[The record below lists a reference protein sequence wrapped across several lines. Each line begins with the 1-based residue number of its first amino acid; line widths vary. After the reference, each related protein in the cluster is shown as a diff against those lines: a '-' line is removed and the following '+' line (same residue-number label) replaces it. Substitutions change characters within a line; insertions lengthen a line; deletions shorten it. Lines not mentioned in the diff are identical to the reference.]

1 MIPSKP
7 KSGSS
12 CNGCGVCCIAETCAV
27 GLEAFGLSHQV
38 CPALYWEENRFYCGL
53 MTRPFEYIQ
62 PEMDGSYLSKA
73 IHGFGEELSA
83 SYYQDLIGAA
93 KGCDSADE

>member
-1 MIPSKP
+1 
-7 KSGSS
+7 
-12 CNGCGVCCIAETCAV
+12 
-27 GLEAFGLSHQV
+27 
-38 CPALYWEENRFYCGL
+38 

-62 PEMDGSYLSKA
+62 PEMDGNYLSKA

>member
-12 CNGCGVCCIAETCAV
+12 CNGC
-27 GLEAFGLSHQV
+27 
-38 CPALYWEENRFYCGL
+38 CGL

-62 PEMDGSYLSKA
+62 PEMDGNYLSKA
-73 IHGFGEELSA
+73 IHGFGAELSA